1 MSGDTISVYD
11 ARAQEYA
18 RLAAAMQELPEMEAF
33 AALLPEG
40 ARLLDLGCGPGHHA
54 EWFAARGFAV
64 EALDASGEMAALAA
78 ARPGV
83 SARQADFADLPASP
97 AFHGIWANFSLLHL
111 PRTALAGQ
119 LRRMKRALYPG
130 GLLHLGMK
138 LGAGE
143 GRDRLGRFYTY
154 WGEDELE
161 ALLLEA
167 GFTITAR
174 RHAEGRG
181 LAGELD
187 RYLLIRAHG

>member
-1 MSGDTISVYD
+1 MSDATIAIYD

-18 RLAAAMQELPEMEAF
+18 RLSAALQELPEMEAF
-33 AALLPEG
+33 AALLPAG
-40 ARLLDLGCGPGHHA
+40 ARILDLGCGPGHHA
-54 EWFAARGFAV
+54 AWFAAQGFAV
-64 EALDASGEMAALAA
+64 EALDASVAMVALAA

-83 SARQADFADLPASP
+83 SARQAGFTDLPASP
-97 AFHGIWANFSLLHL
+97 AYHGIWANFSLLHL
-111 PRTALAGQ
+111 PRAALAGQ
-119 LRRMKRALYPG
+119 LRRMKHALYPS

-143 GRDRLGRFYTY
+143 GRDRLGRFYSY
-154 WGEDELE
+154 WREEELE

-181 LAGELD
+181 LAGARD
-187 RYLLIRAHG
+187 RYLLVRAHG